1 MFPRTNE
8 NFYSIFYHFFPW
20 KSTTFFWFSTNFF
33 IPRYETFPVEL
44 WEFWTNSTR
53 VPPINF
59 SQILVFF
66 EMPELNEEPT
76 VLQNTDFLEN
86 FYSNIR
92 QIMTLNYNL
101 SLQKK
106 WTFLIFS
113 IWNHFHNLI
122 SNKILLLMQKNV
134 KPNTTQIMWKNKKKI
149 TKIFNVLQKH
159 DFLFFFCKKSSGCR
173 KKKTGDLF
181 LHHTKTSRLFVW
193 FSLTQNL
200 FYFVTKKSFFL
211 LSFLKNIEQNIIF
224 DQNSNEKFMISR
236 VKIGFFI
243 FTISNQWDK
252 ITTFFFF

>member
-1 MFPRTNE
+1 MN
-8 NFYSIFYHFFPW
+8 IFDFFNL
-20 KSTTFFWFSTNFF
+20 KS
-33 IPRYETFPVEL
+33 
-44 WEFWTNSTR
+44 
-53 VPPINF
+53 F
-59 SQILVFF
+59 SQPNIK
-66 EMPELNEEPT
+66 
-76 VLQNTDFLEN
+76 QNSSPYAEKCKSKYKTN
-86 FYSNIR
+86 HV
-92 QIMTLNYNL
+92 
-101 SLQKK
+101 KK
-106 WTFLIFS
+106 
-113 IWNHFHNLI
+113 
-122 SNKILLLMQKNV
+122 Q
-134 KPNTTQIMWKNKKKI
+134 KKI

-159 DFLFFFCKKSSGCR
+159 DFLFFFLQKEFR
-173 KKKTGDLF
+173 MQKKKQTGDLF